1 MGGKVFLFF
10 LENPP
15 RAELGQGKRTVEG
28 GVSLTG
34 LNYVRCTIVQWQRI
48 PQRETQPEP
57 EPDPESETG
66 IQQIRAGM
74 LKYCKNTEIQRAAEK
89 TKLRQQTTA
98 VRTTSI

>member
-15 RAELGQGKRTVEG
+15 RAWAGEEDG

-57 EPDPESETG
+57 EPDPEFETG

>member
-1 MGGKVFLFF
+1 M
-10 LENPP
+10 
-15 RAELGQGKRTVEG
+15 RTVEG
-28 GVSLTG
+28 GVGLTG

-57 EPDPESETG
+57 DHESETG

-89 TKLRQQTTA
+89 SKLRQQTTA